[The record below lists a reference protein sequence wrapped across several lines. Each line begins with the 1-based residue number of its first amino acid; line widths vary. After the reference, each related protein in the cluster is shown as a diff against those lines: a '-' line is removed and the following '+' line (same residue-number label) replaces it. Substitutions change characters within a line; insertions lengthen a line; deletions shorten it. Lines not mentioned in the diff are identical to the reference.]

1 MNPILYK
8 REDTEACW
16 REFRAPLL
24 MLVGEVSESPEANL
38 GADGTEAFRAMFP
51 HIEIARIA
59 GAGHMLHIERPDL
72 VAARVEAFLD
82 AH

>member
-1 MNPILYK
+1 
-8 REDTEACW
+8 
-16 REFRAPLL
+16 
-24 MLVGEVSESPEANL
+24 MLVGEESGALARL
-38 GADGTEAFRAMFP
+38 GLDGTTEAFRAIFP

-72 VAARVEAFLD
+72 VAPLIESFLD